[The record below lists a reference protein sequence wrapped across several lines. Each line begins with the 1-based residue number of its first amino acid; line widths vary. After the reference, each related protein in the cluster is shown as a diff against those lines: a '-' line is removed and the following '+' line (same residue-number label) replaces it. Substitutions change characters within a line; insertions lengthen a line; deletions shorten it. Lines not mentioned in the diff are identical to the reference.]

1 MKARVLSLILIFLGA
16 IASVKA
22 QETGN
27 VSLSINLHQ
36 IQIIKIN
43 PSQSEVTID
52 YKNAEDYLQ
61 GVVSVQQ
68 GHLTVFSTSGYEV
81 AVSSDAPLK
90 VNNGN
95 SAGSAQAGLMVGAL
109 LPQSANGAIQVNN
122 VFLQG
127 FKQSIIS
134 SQRSDLGLN
143 FDIEYQ
149 GLGNNGFLNLI
160 DPNQAITNRKTQVVY
175 TIEVK

>member
-1 MKARVLSLILIFLGA
+1 MKARLLSLILILLGA
-16 IASVKA
+16 IASIHA
-22 QETGN
+22 QEAGN
-27 VSLSINLHQ
+27 VSLNINLHQ

-43 PSQSEVTID
+43 PSQSVVTID
-52 YKNAEDYLQ
+52 YKNADDYLQ

-68 GHLTVFSTSGYEV
+68 GHLAVFSTSGYEV
-81 AVSSDAPLK
+81 AVSSDAPLV
-90 VNNGN
+90 VNEG
-95 SAGSAQAGLMVGAL
+95 SPAGSPQPGLMVGAL

-122 VFLQG
+122 VYLQG
-127 FKQSIIS
+127 FKQIIIS
-134 SQRSDLGLN
+134 SHRADLGLN

-160 DPNQAITNRKTQVVY
+160 DPNQAVTNKKTQVVY